1 MAIDGS
7 TVVAG
12 APFDDVGIKANQ
24 GSAVVFF
31 APAGAPPGTGPGGTG
46 GGPPPA
52 RPVVRGFDFSPNRI
66 AVGRRR
72 TPVAALARGGR
83 FTFRLSAAAQVTI
96 RIDRRLAGRRRR
108 GRCVRPR
115 PGLRRRCVRHRR
127 RGSLK
132 RDRQAGKNSV
142 RFSGRIG
149 KKALTAGSY
158 RATITAV
165 NAGGTSKRR
174 TTRLKVVKPKRPR

>member
-1 MAIDGS
+1 M
-7 TVVAG
+7 
-12 APFDDVGIKANQ
+12 
-24 GSAVVFF
+24 
-31 APAGAPPGTGPGGTG
+31 
-46 GGPPPA
+46 
-52 RPVVRGFDFSPNRI
+52 
-66 AVGRRR
+66 
-72 TPVAALARGGR
+72 AALARGGR

-108 GRCVRPR
+108 GRCVARAR
-115 PGLRRRCVRHRR
+115 LRRRCVRHRR

-132 RDRQAGKNSV
+132 RDRQTGNNSV

-149 KKALTAGSY
+149 NKALTAGSY

-174 TTRLKVVKPKRPR
+174 TTRLKVVKPKRRR